1 MAIRLRAG
9 FSPDASRV
17 RKVAL
22 ARAAALAVAGRSASG
37 RIAMPLP
44 SRLSASTVEA
54 VHGAGICSVE
64 KASTSTAARATSCSI
79 CRLPITL
86 PQRAL
91 IAVCAASNEPRTVSM
106 TASLASPAECQPAG
120 NDNAASAG

>member
-1 MAIRLRAG
+1 MAIRLRTG

-44 SRLSASTVEA
+44 STLSASTVDD
-54 VHGAGICSVE
+54 
-64 KASTSTAARATSCSI
+64 
-79 CRLPITL
+79 
-86 PQRAL
+86 
-91 IAVCAASNEPRTVSM
+91 VSR
-106 TASLASPAECQPAG
+106 TASLASPAECRPVA
-120 NDNAASAG
+120 NDSTASAG